1 MPKDFEELKREL
13 LQTDDEYRQLATL
26 HHDLD
31 ERIHDLTTRNFLSEP
46 EQVEEVRLKKHKL
59 ASERSDGEHPAS
71 SHRGRRRRRTPRG
84 IERGRHPIPVHEG
97 QRRRAP
103 SRDRP
108 LVPAMSATS
117 GHPFT

>member
-1 MPKDFEELKREL
+1 MPKDFEALKREL

-59 ASERSDGEHPAS
+59 QLKDQMESILRRHNTDG
-71 SHRGRRRRRTPRG
+71 G
-84 IERGRHPIPVHEG
+84 
-97 QRRRAP
+97 AP
-103 SRDRP
+103 HAARP
-108 LVPAMSATS
+108 
-117 GHPFT
+117 